1 MYLESKINISTTIIP
16 LYLECTINWT
26 VYQGEASKPDP
37 QDHLK
42 ILDEETGRGPRLDGY
57 RVPVR
62 APAIE
67 INLSL
72 LDWQYYLSSYT
83 FFPFPDFRLTIVPLL
98 ILLLSPFLLNS
109 WGRGKLGPLGHQQGL
124 EL

>member
-1 MYLESKINISTTIIP
+1 MNPGQLDQHIGLGGQPPIS
-16 LYLECTINWT
+16 WT
-26 VYQGEASKPDP
+26 VYQGDP

-42 ILDEETGRGPRLDGY
+42 ILNEEAGCGSRLDGY
-57 RVPVR
+57 RVPGR

-67 INLSL
+67 INLSPS
-72 LDWQYYLSSYT
+72 LDCQYNLSSYT
-83 FFPFPDFRLTIVPLL
+83 LFTFPDLRLTIVPLL
-98 ILLLSPFLLNS
+98 ILLLSPLLLNS